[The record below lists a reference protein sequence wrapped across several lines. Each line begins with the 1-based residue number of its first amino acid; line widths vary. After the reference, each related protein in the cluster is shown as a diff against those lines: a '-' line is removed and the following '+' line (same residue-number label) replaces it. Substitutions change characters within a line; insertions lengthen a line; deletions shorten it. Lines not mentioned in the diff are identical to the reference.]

1 MYAYKWWIVCGGR
14 LRFAEAASRIWKY
27 FNSFKSPTLN
37 DASHLTLQQSFSFF
51 TTTTAVNHL
60 LKTFTVNP
68 LPAILT
74 YYIGRIHRFWLGFGS
89 VDRWAPFRTP
99 GNLHWCSSSID
110 TKFFSAPGTL
120 GTKYESECCREH
132 GKSRWAWSLYLH
144 IGICALHAPAPCQT
158 FQCYTH
164 FIVPILPAS
173 ARWHTTARYRR
184 SFWTCDLGPCP
195 IVALGTQLCRYC

>member
-27 FNSFKSPTLN
+27 FKSFKSPTLN

-60 LKTFTVNP
+60 LETFTVNP
-68 LPAILT
+68 LPAIST
-74 YYIGRIHRFWLGFGS
+74 YYISRIHRFWLGFGS

-110 TKFFSAPGTL
+110 TKFFSAL
-120 GTKYESECCREH
+120 
-132 GKSRWAWSLYLH
+132 AQ
-144 IGICALHAPAPCQT
+144 APWGPSMNQN
-158 FQCYTH
+158 
-164 FIVPILPAS
+164 VVENMAS
-173 ARWHTTARYRR
+173 QGEL
-184 SFWTCDLGPCP
+184 DLS
-195 IVALGTQLCRYC
+195 IYI